1 MLRLLTDKFPNSWV
15 KALSLILF
23 AYREVPVETLGC
35 SPFDL
40 LFGRSVAGPLSL
52 LKSSWLRE
60 THLKNAK
67 QNVVEF
73 ILGTRERLR
82 HALDIATEH
91 ANQERTRAK
100 TWYDRRA
107 RPRTFVPGD
116 KVLVL
121 LPIPGH
127 PLEAKFHDPY
137 TVEQQIGPVDYVVS
151 TPDRRKTK
159 RVCHVNQLKAYHVRD
174 SRLVTCV
181 ISEPAGVQLQHEAV
195 PDQTK
200 AEPAATD
207 LIPELSP
214 DDQIELNTIL
224 TECSDVFSN
233 KPGRTNLLPGTQPI
247 RGAQYR
253 LHPDKREIL
262 RKELDNLLQLGII
275 EESDSHGH
283 LQL

>member
-1 MLRLLTDKFPNSWV
+1 M
-15 KALSLILF
+15 
-23 AYREVPVETLGC
+23 
-35 SPFDL
+35 
-40 LFGRSVAGPLSL
+40 
-52 LKSSWLRE
+52 
-60 THLKNAK
+60 
-67 QNVVEF
+67 
-73 ILGTRERLR
+73 
-82 HALDIATEH
+82 
-91 ANQERTRAK
+91 
-100 TWYDRRA
+100 
-107 RPRTFVPGD
+107 
-116 KVLVL
+116 
-121 LPIPGH
+121 
-127 PLEAKFHDPY
+127 
-137 TVEQQIGPVDYVVS
+137 
-151 TPDRRKTK
+151 
-159 RVCHVNQLKAYHVRD
+159 RD

-207 LIPELSP
+207 LIPEFTVRSP
-214 DDQIELNTIL
+214 DDQIELKAIL